1 MRPNNSLGIESN
13 RPASSLNHKTS
24 VPMNHAHIAVAS
36 PLGLSVQAFGR
47 VIASFAWQHMK
58 AAITFRDQVAS
69 LEAANFGKEF
79 GPFFEDIR
87 SYGSGCIMSA
97 AASLE
102 AHINECYI
110 DPNGPLRKQL
120 TNFELQFW
128 GRRGIEWK
136 PPLEKYQI
144 ALEMLG
150 QSKLDEQA
158 QLFKDAW
165 ALVELRNAL
174 VHYKPTWDPD
184 RKRTVDII
192 EVLSGKYE
200 LSPFPDTGADFVT
213 MRNMSAAST
222 RWVVFTA
229 MRFMKEFHHRTAHY
243 ESKFACFSRLDA

>member
-1 MRPNNSLGIESN
+1 MS
-13 RPASSLNHKTS
+13 
-24 VPMNHAHIAVAS
+24 HAHIAVAS
-36 PLGLSVQAFGR
+36 PLGLNVQASGR

-58 AAITFRDQVAS
+58 AATTFRDQVAS
-69 LEAANFGKEF
+69 LEAANFGREF

-97 AASLE
+97 AASIE
-102 AHINECYI
+102 AHINECFI
-110 DPNGPLRKQL
+110 DPHGPLRKKL
-120 TNFELQFW
+120 PDFESQFW

-150 QSKLDEQA
+150 QPKLDEQA
-158 QLFKDAW
+158 QPFKDAW

-184 RKRTVDII
+184 RQRTVDMI

-200 LSPFPDTGADFVT
+200 LSPFPDAGADFVT
-213 MRNMSAAST
+213 MRSMSAAAT
-222 RWVVFTA
+222 RWVVVTA
-229 MRFMKEFHHRTAHY
+229 LRFMKEFHQRTCQY
-243 ESKFACFSRLDA
+243 ESKFAGFSCLDA